1 MRDTKLSWEPDIPF
15 QALAL
20 TGGGYRGLF
29 TARVLERIEAEI
41 QEPIGRR
48 FDLIAGTSIGGLI
61 ALAIAFEV
69 PMEKVVRVFKE
80 RGPLIFPKFRR
91 APPSLI
97 GEFFDT
103 VAHLFVPRYRT
114 SPLKDAINELIPTET
129 LLSEAKHAVTI
140 PAVNVTQGS
149 LRIMKTP
156 HDQRFFEDAQ
166 RTIGEIALATS
177 AAPTFFDLAESKGE
191 YFADGGLFANA
202 PDLVA
207 AHEAEHF
214 FNVPSANL
222 RLLSIGTVSSGFSI
236 PKIKSPGFGIK
247 NWVKDGRLIE
257 LIISAQEQFSKQI
270 MEHKYRQNY
279 IRLDHKIDNADRS
292 LPLDDS
298 SAKITAYLIERA
310 DAVADDA
317 INSGIINF
325 IKHKPT
331 IWKNNG

>member
-1 MRDTKLSWEPDIPF
+1 MRDTKQSWHPDTPF
-15 QALAL
+15 HALAL

-69 PMEKVVRVFKE
+69 PMEKVVRVFTD
-80 RGPLIFPKFRR
+80 RGPLIFPKCRR
-91 APPSLI
+91 APQGI
-97 GEFFDT
+97 VGGFFDML
-103 VAHLFVPRYRT
+103 AHLLVPRYHT
-114 SPLKDAINELIPTET
+114 GPLKEAINELIPAET
-129 LLSEAKHAVTI
+129 LLAEAKHAVVI
-140 PAVNVTQGS
+140 PTVNVTQGT

-156 HDQRFFEDAQ
+156 HDQRFFEDAK
-166 RTIGEIALATS
+166 RSIGEIALATS
-177 AAPTFFDLAESKGE
+177 AAPTFFDLAESKDE

-214 FNVPSANL
+214 FKVPSSNF
-222 RLLSIGTVSSGFSI
+222 RLLSIGTLSSGFSI
-236 PKIKSPGFGIK
+236 PKIKNPGFGIK

-270 MEHKYRQNY
+270 MEHRYGQDY
-279 IRLDHKIDNADRS
+279 VRLDKKIDRADRS
-292 LPLDDS
+292 IPLDDS
-298 SAKITAYLIERA
+298 SAEITAYLIGWA
-310 DAVADDA
+310 DAVADNA
-317 INSGIINF
+317 IKDGIINF